1 MTLKRLTL
9 LPGICLYFS
18 LTQKGHTV
26 NEVATTV
33 MNKEELAQKHAK
45 MKNWATVAGL
55 GIVGLLVAP
64 FIMLAIGGLIGL
76 GVAAAIGFV
85 LVQLA
90 PWFALKVANLKYRM
104 IDAEKVAHVKAVVGA
119 AAENPI
125 ETLTNLL
132 IAKKDAFQVF
142 KLSVEQ
148 AATARSNFKL
158 KVEKFKDRYPA
169 RAPEFEAQLARMTDL
184 VERKK
189 KALGEAKQSL
199 EDGDMK
205 LEEMKAYYE
214 MSKDAIEANRAAGMD
229 TGDAF
234 EKLKADT
241 ACDAVFES
249 MNLAFAQLEVAAAL
263 DVDEVD
269 KPAKP
274 AAQLGHSEPMVLEVP
289 VHQTQ
294 KVSR

>member
-1 MTLKRLTL
+1 MDN
-9 LPGICLYFS
+9 
-18 LTQKGHTV
+18 QV
-26 NEVATTV
+26 
-33 MNKEELAQKHAK
+33 ELAEKHHK
-45 MKNWATVAGL
+45 LKGWVKVAAL
-55 GIVGLLVAP
+55 GGVGLIVAP
-64 FIMLAIGGLIGL
+64 VILTAIGGLVGL
-76 GVAAAIGFV
+76 AVAAGTGFV

-90 PWFALKVANLKYRM
+90 PWFALKVANWKYRL
-104 IDAEKVAHVKAVVGA
+104 IDAEKVSHVKAVTAA

-125 ETLTNLL
+125 ETMQNLL
-132 IAKKDAFQVF
+132 TAKKAAFGVF
-142 KLSVEQ
+142 KSSVEQ
-148 AATARSNFKL
+148 AVTARSNFKT
-158 KVEKFKDRYPA
+158 KVEKFKERYPA
-169 RAPEFEAQLARMTDL
+169 RAPEFEAQLARMTEL

-189 KALGEAKQSL
+189 VALADAKQSL

-214 MSKDAIEANRAAGMD
+214 MSKDAIEANRAAGME

-263 DVDEVD
+263 DVDPDD
-269 KPAKP
+269 KPAQSV
-274 AAQLGHSEPMVLEVP
+274 AQLSHSEPTVIDVK
-289 VHQTQ
+289 VHSTQ

>member
-1 MTLKRLTL
+1 MDNALITE
-9 LPGICLYFS
+9 IE
-18 LTQKGHTV
+18 QK
-26 NEVATTV
+26 
-33 MNKEELAQKHAK
+33 KEKFGGWIKLGALA
-45 MKNWATVAGL
+45 V
-55 GIVGLLVAP
+55 VGLLVAP
-64 FIMLAIGGLIGL
+64 FIMLSIGGLIGL
-76 GVAAAIGFV
+76 GVAAAVGFT

-90 PWFALKVANLKYRM
+90 PVFALKVANWKYRL
-104 IDAEKVAHVKAVVGA
+104 IDAEKVAHVKAVTNA

-132 IAKKDAFQVF
+132 IAKKGAFNEF
-142 KLSVEQ
+142 KMAVEQ
-148 AATARSNFKL
+148 AVTARSNFKT
-158 KVEKFKDRYPA
+158 KVEKFKQRYPA
-169 RAPEFEAQLARMTDL
+169 RAAEFEAQLARMTDL

-189 KALGEAKQSL
+189 KALGDARQSL

-249 MNLAFAQLEVAAAL
+249 MNMAFAQLEVAAAI
-263 DVDEVD
+263 DVEADD
-269 KPAKP
+269 KPAQGV
-274 AAQLGHSEPMVLEVP
+274 AQLGHSEPVVLEVP
-289 VHQTQ
+289 VTQTQ

>member
-1 MTLKRLTL
+1 M
-9 LPGICLYFS
+9 
-18 LTQKGHTV
+18 

>member
-1 MTLKRLTL
+1 MDNTPITEVEQKKQK
-9 LPGICLYFS
+9 FS
-18 LTQKGHTV
+18 GWIKI
-26 NEVATTV
+26 AA
-33 MNKEELAQKHAK
+33 LA
-45 MKNWATVAGL
+45 VAGF
-55 GIVGLLVAP
+55 VVAP
-64 FIMLAIGGLIGL
+64 FIMLAIGGLLGL
-76 GVAAAIGFV
+76 AVAAAVGFTM
-85 LVQLA
+85 VQLA
-90 PWFALKVANLKYRM
+90 PWFALKVANWKYRL

-119 AAENPI
+119 ATENPI

-132 IAKKDAFQVF
+132 IAKKKAFKEF
-142 KLSVEQ
+142 E
-148 AATARSNFKL
+148 AAVTTAVTARSNFKT
-158 KVEKFKDRYPA
+158 KVEKFKQRYPA

-189 KALGEAKQSL
+189 KALAEAQQSL
-199 EDGDMK
+199 SDGDMK

-249 MNLAFAQLEVAAAL
+249 MNMAFAQLEVAAAL
-263 DVDEVD
+263 DVDEDD
-269 KPAKP
+269 KPAQ
-274 AAQLGHSEPMVLEVP
+274 AMAQLGHSEPVVLEVP
-289 VHQTQ
+289 VTQTQ

>member
-1 MTLKRLTL
+1 M
-9 LPGICLYFS
+9 
-18 LTQKGHTV
+18 
-26 NEVATTV
+26 
-33 MNKEELAQKHAK
+33 
-45 MKNWATVAGL
+45 
-55 GIVGLLVAP
+55 
-64 FIMLAIGGLIGL
+64 
-76 GVAAAIGFV
+76 
-85 LVQLA
+85 
-90 PWFALKVANLKYRM
+90 
-104 IDAEKVAHVKAVVGA
+104 
-119 AAENPI
+119 
-125 ETLTNLL
+125 
-132 IAKKDAFQVF
+132 F

-158 KVEKFKDRYPA
+158 KVEKFKERYPA
-169 RAPEFEAQLARMTDL
+169 RAPEFESQLARMTDL

-189 KALGEAKQSL
+189 KALSEAKKSL

-249 MNLAFAQLEVAAAL
+249 MNLAFAQLEVAASL

-269 KPAKP
+269 KPAQP
-274 AAQLGHSEPMVLEVP
+274 AAQLGHSEPIVLEVP